1 MARQADG
8 KVLMNLKRVLL
19 ASALAL
25 AIAGLVPLFA
35 QTQGQSISLGELA
48 KKLRSQRATS
58 QKSVRV
64 FTNDN
69 LPRGPASGG
78 ITIAGSMATEPPAQ
92 QGQPSSGSEAG
103 TAAGASAGGS
113 SGTHGEKYYRERM
126 AELRS
131 RLELHQRE
139 LSVLQQK
146 QGQGQMQFYGDPN
159 KTLQQEYSRSDIN
172 KVTDEVAK
180 KQAEI
185 DGDNRAIQDLQD
197 QLRREGAPSGW
208 LR

>member
-1 MARQADG
+1 
-8 KVLMNLKRVLL
+8 
-19 ASALAL
+19 
-25 AIAGLVPLFA
+25 
-35 QTQGQSISLGELA
+35 
-48 KKLRSQRATS
+48 
-58 QKSVRV
+58 
-64 FTNDN
+64 
-69 LPRGPASGG
+69 
-78 ITIAGSMATEPPAQ
+78 
-92 QGQPSSGSEAG
+92 
-103 TAAGASAGGS
+103 
-113 SGTHGEKYYRERM
+113 M

-146 QGQGQMQFYGDPN
+146 QGQDQMQFYGDPN

-172 KVTDEVAK
+172 KVTDEAAK

>member
-1 MARQADG
+1 
-8 KVLMNLKRVLL
+8 MNLKRILVTSVLTF
-19 ASALAL
+19 AV
-25 AIAGLVPLFA
+25 AGLIPVAA
-35 QTQGQSISLGELA
+35 QTGGQTPSLGELA
-48 KKLRSQRATS
+48 KKLKAERAAS
-58 QKSVRV
+58 GKSVRV

-69 LPRGPASGG
+69 LPRGPGAGG
-78 ITIAGSMATEPPAQ
+78 ISVVGSMSTVAPTPAGPPA
-92 QGQPSSGSEAG
+92 GEA
-103 TAAGASAGGS
+103 AAGAAEP
-113 SGTHGEKYYRERM
+113 SGTHDEKYYRERM

-146 QGQGQMQFYGDPN
+146 GAQGEMQYYSDPN

-172 KVTDEVAK
+172 KQNDEITK

-185 DGDNRAIQDLQD
+185 DADNRAIEDLQD

>member
-1 MARQADG
+1 
-8 KVLMNLKRVLL
+8 MNLQRILI

-25 AIAGLVPLFA
+25 AIAAVVPLSA
-35 QTQGQSISLGELA
+35 QTGRQPTSLADLA
-48 KKLRSQRATS
+48 KKLKAERATS
-58 QKSVRV
+58 GQKSVRV

-69 LPRGPASGG
+69 LPHGPGSGG
-78 ITIAGSMATEPPAQ
+78 ISVVGSMSAVTPSQPGPPA
-92 QGQPSSGSEAG
+92 GEAAAG
-103 TAAGASAGGS
+103 TSTAES
-113 SGTHGEKYYRERM
+113 SGTHDEKYYRERM
-126 AELRS
+126 SELRA

-146 QGQGQMQFYGDPN
+146 GGQGEMQYYSDPN

-172 KVTDEVAK
+172 KRGDELAQ

-185 DGDNRAIQDLQD
+185 DADNRAIQDLQD

>member
-1 MARQADG
+1 
-8 KVLMNLKRVLL
+8 MNLKRVLL
-19 ASALAL
+19 AGALAL

-35 QTQGQSISLGELA
+35 QTQGQSTSLGELA
-48 KKLRSQRATS
+48 KKLRSQRVAS

-69 LPRGPASGG
+69 LPRGPGAGG
-78 ITIAGSMATEPPAQ
+78 ISIAGSMATESPAQ
-92 QGQPSSGSEAG
+92 PGQPSSSASAAG
-103 TAAGASAGGS
+103 TAAGASAGGP
-113 SGTHGEKYYRERM
+113 SGTHDEKYYRERM

-146 QGQGQMQFYGDPN
+146 QGQDQMQFYGDPN

-172 KVTDEVAK
+172 KVTDEAAK

-185 DGDNRAIQDLQD
+185 DGNNRAIQDLQD

>member
-1 MARQADG
+1 
-8 KVLMNLKRVLL
+8 MNLKRILVAGVL
-19 ASALAL
+19 AFAV
-25 AIAGLVPLFA
+25 AGLVPVAA
-35 QTQGQSISLGELA
+35 QTAGQTPSLGELA
-48 KKLRSQRATS
+48 RKLKSERAAS
-58 QKSVRV
+58 GKSVRV

-69 LPRGPASGG
+69 LPRGPGAGG
-78 ITIAGSMATEPPAQ
+78 ISIVGSMSAVTPAPAGPPAEEAAA
-92 QGQPSSGSEAG
+92 GTSGAASSGI
-103 TAAGASAGGS
+103 
-113 SGTHGEKYYRERM
+113 HDEKYYRERM

-139 LSVLQQK
+139 LAVLQQK
-146 QGQGQMQFYGDPN
+146 QAQGEMQYYSDPN

-172 KVTDEVAK
+172 KRNDEILK

-185 DGDNRAIQDLQD
+185 DADNRAIEDLQD

>member
-1 MARQADG
+1 
-8 KVLMNLKRVLL
+8 MNLKRVLL

-25 AIAGLVPLFA
+25 AISGFVPLFA

-69 LPRGPASGG
+69 LPRGPAAGG
-78 ITIAGSMATEPPAQ
+78 ISIAGSMTPEPSAQ
-92 QGQPSSGSEAG
+92 QAQPSSGVEPG
-103 TAAGASAGGS
+103 TGAGAS
-113 SGTHGEKYYRERM
+113 GTHDEKYYRERM
-126 AELRS
+126 AELQS

-159 KTLQQEYSRSDIN
+159 KALQQEYSRSDIN
-172 KVTDEVAK
+172 KVADEVAK

-185 DGDNRAIQDLQD
+185 DADNRAIQDLQD